1 LPESDE
7 EGEVGRNLSSFRPED
22 MSNPI
27 FKIGMRFSIV
37 EVLRQAITEYR
48 MKHRV
53 DIKMPRNDRTR
64 VEAHYAQGYPWG
76 LYASFDSRFTCFVV
90 KKYVGQH
97 ICQKQWE
104 LKRCT
109 TKWLAQKYMDRFR
122 VDDKMTL
129 SNFAKIV

>member
-7 EGEVGRNLSSFRPED
+7 EGEVGRNLSSFRLED

-76 LYASFDSRFTCFVV
+76 LYASFDSRFTYFVV

-97 ICQKQWE
+97 ICQKAMGTEEVYNQVAS
-104 LKRCT
+104 
-109 TKWLAQKYMDRFR
+109 TKVYG
-122 VDDKMTL
+122 
-129 SNFAKIV
+129 